1 MLQMIFIGQKRYF
14 PAMILLFCRVLTSF
28 QSNFATFFFFLFFP
42 FLTYISFSTPPR
54 NWLCHAA
61 NSFFKELNT
70 SLTHLSIHMTINL
83 LKNVLLSLSLA
94 QVTLRRPSHYFCNIL
109 LAFHR
114 VFFVIDLN
122 ELISLYLQKKN
133 VLFQRQNL
141 CCVLLLYSV
150 LVHQWKQRQPPLNA
164 YWIGQ
169 NWSESVSIVS
179 SLRLL
184 TIAAWKESF
193 SSHRILVFRDLHYC
207 LLGIFTLASVCSCM
221 SAGAVHL
228 WPNFGAFPGIS
239 R

>member
-1 MLQMIFIGQKRYF
+1 MV
-14 PAMILLFCRVLTSF
+14 LLFCRVLTSF

-122 ELISLYLQKKN
+122 ELISLYLQKKCTILEAEP
-133 VLFQRQNL
+133 VL
-141 CCVLLLYSV
+141 CTS
-150 LVHQWKQRQPPLNA
+150 
-164 YWIGQ
+164 
-169 NWSESVSIVS
+169 SI
-179 SLRLL
+179 
-184 TIAAWKESF
+184 F
-193 SSHRILVFRDLHYC
+193 SSCPSVETEAASLKC
-207 LLGIFTLASVCSCM
+207 LLDWIELE
-221 SAGAVHL
+221 
-228 WPNFGAFPGIS
+228 
-239 R
+239 